1 MDLRVQ
7 DPGPGPVPLVVIRPV
22 VYSIHVVSSGTFSPQ
37 DFLPHSVNFPFL
49 LGAADADP
57 SLSLGGAIAGTIG
70 ALAGN
75 PTDPVSSAMLLPAAE
90 SGDGG

>member
-22 VYSIHVVSSGTFSPQ
+22 VYSIHVVSSGTFSWRN
-37 DFLPHSVNFPFL
+37 FLPHSVNFPFL
-49 LGAADADP
+49 LGAADAGP
-57 SLSLGGAIAGTIG
+57 SLALSGAVAGTFG

-75 PTDPVSSAMLLPAAE
+75 PTDPVSSALLPAAE
-90 SGDGG
+90 SGGGG

>member
-22 VYSIHVVSSGTFSPQ
+22 VYSIHVVSSGTFSSQ
-37 DFLPHSVNFPFL
+37 DLLPHSINFPLL

-57 SLSLGGAIAGTIG
+57 SLALSGAVAGTFG
-70 ALAGN
+70 AVAGN
-75 PTDPVSSAMLLPAAE
+75 PTDPVSALLPAAE
-90 SGDGG
+90 SGGGG